1 MTHYFIPRLDI
12 LPVAQQRL
20 WPELQPSLNLGL
32 VLYGGTAIALRLGH
46 RPSID
51 FDFFTEKPLD
61 KSALQAAFPFLQYS
75 TVLQDEPN
83 AYTVLVPYG
92 EDDDPHV
99 KVSFFGTIN
108 FGRIGEPEITDD
120 CTMQVA
126 TLDDLMATKVKVILQ
141 RIEAKDYRDI
151 SAMVKSGVS
160 LSKGLSAAREMY
172 GHTFQPS
179 ESLKAMVY
187 FEGGDLHTL
196 TQDEK
201 ETLISAASAVRDL
214 PHVEIVSRELALVSD
229 APELIVDDDSSN
241 RFRP

>member
-1 MTHYFIPRLDI
+1 LTQYFKPRMDI

-20 WPELQPSLNLGL
+20 WPELHPSIQLGL

-46 RPSID
+46 RPSVD
-51 FDFFTEKPLD
+51 FDFFTDKPLD
-61 KSALQAAFPFLQYS
+61 KAVLQSAFPFLQRS

-83 AYTVLVPYG
+83 AYTVLVPCG
-92 EDDDPHV
+92 TTQDQHL
-99 KVSFFGTIN
+99 KVSFFGTIG

-120 CTMQVA
+120 GTLQVA

-151 SAMVKSGVS
+151 AAMVKAGVS

-172 GHTFQPS
+172 GHSFQPS

-187 FEGGDLHTL
+187 FEGGDLLTL
-196 TQDEK
+196 TQSEK
-201 ETLISAASAVRDL
+201 EALIAAATAVRDL
-214 PHVEIVSRELALVSD
+214 PTVEIVSRKLAL
-229 APELIVDDDSSN
+229 APPEPGHDDGN
-241 RFRP
+241 THQFNP